1 MSKKYLC
8 TMNPLSGTHKASK
21 MLSNLR
27 NDFPDDVFIVLESKS
42 AGYFSRF
49 IDQIIL
55 TEIDAVL
62 VLGGD
67 GTMHDVVNALYANN
81 RLDIP
86 VLLFPAGSGNAF
98 NHDFDSLTYKKA
110 ADRLRQFRI
119 MDIDLLEVKYNDQSC
134 ISFNMIGWG
143 LVNSISQ
150 LAEDMRWM
158 GTARYTASAL
168 IAIFPNPYSHLKI
181 NIDDEIFYDEE
192 FSFVLLLN
200 TKHTGKGMKMAPY
213 ADLQD
218 GLMDVLLVRKTAMT
232 NLLKLFPSIY
242 SGKHVNSK
250 FLEYR
255 QAKKIKIDSNSSQN
269 LTIDGEIKGSAPYEV
284 RVVEEKLKVIG

>member
-1 MSKKYLC
+1 MSKKFLC
-8 TMNPLSGTHKASK
+8 TMNPKSGTHKAAK
-21 MLSNLR
+21 MLSALR

-42 AGYFSRF
+42 AGYFTRF
-49 IDQIIL
+49 IDDTIL
-55 TEIDAVL
+55 ADIDAVL

-67 GTMHDVVNALYANN
+67 GTMHDVVNALHINN
-81 RLDIP
+81 KLNIP

-119 MDIDLLEVKYNDQSC
+119 MEIDLMQITYNDQSC

-143 LVNSISQ
+143 LVNDISH
-150 LAEDMRWM
+150 LAEDMRWL
-158 GTARYTASAL
+158 GPARYTASSVIGL
-168 IAIFPNPYSHLKI
+168 LPNPSSHLKVKL
-181 NIDDEIFYDEE
+181 DDDIEYDED
-192 FSFVLLLN
+192 FSFVLILN

-218 GLMDVLLVRKTAMT
+218 GLMDVLLVRKTSLK
-232 NLLKLFPSIY
+232 NLLVLFPSIY

-250 FLEYR
+250 YLEYR
-255 QAKKIKIDSNSSQN
+255 QVKSISLDSDSIQQ
-269 LTIDGEIKGSAPYEV
+269 LTIDGEIKGNAPLEV
-284 RVVEEKLKVIG
+284 RMLEQKLAIIG

>member
-8 TMNPLSGTHKASK
+8 TINPLSGTQKATK
-21 MLSNLR
+21 MLVNLR
-27 NDFPDDVFIVLESKS
+27 KDFPEDVFIVLESKS

-55 TEIDAVL
+55 TDIDAVL

-67 GTMHDVVNALYANN
+67 GTMHDVVNALHINN

-110 ADRLRQFRI
+110 ADRLRQFRLI
-119 MDIDLLEVKYNDQSC
+119 DIDLLEIKYNEQSC
-134 ISFNMIGWG
+134 VSFNMIGWG
-143 LVNSISQ
+143 LVNNISQ
-150 LAEDMRWM
+150 LAEDMRWI
-158 GTARYTASAL
+158 GTARYTLSAL
-168 IAIFPNPYSHLKI
+168 LAIIPNPNSHLKI
-181 NIDDEIFYDEE
+181 QLDNDIHYDED
-192 FSFVLLLN
+192 FSFVLILN

-218 GLMDVLLVRKTAMT
+218 GLMDVLLVRKTAMS

-242 SGKHVNSK
+242 SGKHINSK
-250 FLEYR
+250 HLEYR
-255 QAKKIKIDSNSSQN
+255 QVKYIKVESNSSQN

-284 RVVEEKLKVIG
+284 RVMEEKLKVIG

>member
-1 MSKKYLC
+1 MSKLLFNAIGLVARPGKVQIVESLLSLAAHLC
-8 TMNPLSGTHKASK
+8 KRGARILIDSESLSGAACPA
-21 MLSNLR
+21 
-27 NDFPDDVFIVLESKS
+27 DFTLVEREDLGKLADLVI
-42 AGYFSRF
+42 
-49 IDQIIL
+49 
-55 TEIDAVL
+55 

-150 LAEDMRWM
+150 LV
-158 GTARYTASAL
+158 
-168 IAIFPNPYSHLKI
+168 
-181 NIDDEIFYDEE
+181 NI
-192 FSFVLLLN
+192 S
-200 TKHTGKGMKMAPY
+200 
-213 ADLQD
+213 
-218 GLMDVLLVRKTAMT
+218 
-232 NLLKLFPSIY
+232 
-242 SGKHVNSK
+242 
-250 FLEYR
+250 
-255 QAKKIKIDSNSSQN
+255 
-269 LTIDGEIKGSAPYEV
+269 
-284 RVVEEKLKVIG
+284 